1 MSINIKTDRM
11 RAAILFHKSVLFTP
25 ERIPDNDVP
34 DGMHGAKPLQDAEAQ
49 FIYDLAQLLF
59 ERGRVQLLGSPGPPA
74 GVELASGAPEVDA
87 DVTNGALLR
96 VLLRERA

>member
-1 MSINIKTDRM
+1 
-11 RAAILFHKSVLFTP
+11 
-25 ERIPDNDVP
+25 
-34 DGMHGAKPLQDAEAQ
+34 MHGAKPLQDAEAQ

-74 GVELASGAPEVDA
+74 GVELAPGAPEVDA

-96 VLLRERA
+96 VLLRGEGIEKPRFLGRSGADMEVLILCGEI